1 MSEYWYNDS
10 SDLVMVIAAV
20 SGCLSALI
28 AVWCQNQ
35 RLSRCTQISLC
46 CGILSCKRE
55 IESPEELAIELASR
69 GEAKAGQMRQQAQ
82 AQEVSQQSV
91 EQQPRIQEEASES
104 QV

>member
-69 GEAKAGQMRQQAQ
+69 QAGQMRQQAQ